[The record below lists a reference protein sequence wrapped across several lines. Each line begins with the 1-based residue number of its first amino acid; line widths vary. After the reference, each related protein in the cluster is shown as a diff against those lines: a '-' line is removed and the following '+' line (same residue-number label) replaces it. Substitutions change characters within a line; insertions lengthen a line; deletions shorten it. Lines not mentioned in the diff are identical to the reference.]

1 MPYDI
6 EASIVAWIAANTGWD
21 AATEVPNPRPE
32 RFVSIE
38 RTGGGVTG
46 IVLDNP
52 TVAIQCWAPTRAEA
66 AEMAYSIRDMLPSF
80 KYEANVRAVLINS
93 IASFPA
99 PDSPRYQIVA
109 DIKTV

>member
-1 MPYDI
+1 MDSS
-6 EASIVAWIAANTGWD
+6 EHWMD

-52 TVAIQCWAPTRAEA
+52 TVAIQCWAPDESRGCRDGVQP
-66 AEMAYSIRDMLPSF
+66 SRDMLPSF